1 MKKLIR
7 NSLLLLSIITFSS
20 NITAAQ
26 CTWSNLIND
35 GFEYTTPCPDV
46 IPGTVYTT
54 VPQSYEVHSGQ
65 KSLYLNFVNCTGG
78 TGTCAG
84 DTAYIRT
91 IPVCQGTNYRV
102 SAWFV
107 TTFAGPKCNLK
118 LVVMDAN
125 NLVLDVLDSLDCP
138 NLSPWVQY
146 QSPILSPNTAT
157 IKFVL
162 ITNVGGG
169 NGNDLSMD
177 DFIVEQCINP
187 ILGADTTVCNP
198 TTLILD
204 AGAGYVSYLWQN
216 GSTNQTFTAT
226 NTFPGNALYYY
237 NVTVVTAT
245 GCTYTDSIDVFFA
258 DCTGLN
264 DLSGNS
270 LYSVYPNPAKDLI
283 TLTTQKYNAATFVVT
298 DLTGREVLR
307 QEIISTKQN
316 INTSSISNGVYMYSI
331 FDANNLFEKGKLLI
345 KGH

>member
-1 MKKLIR
+1 MKTLLR
-7 NSLLLLSIITFSS
+7 NSVLLITIFTLSYYISD
-20 NITAAQ
+20 AQ
-26 CTWSNLIND
+26 CTWSNLIKD

-65 KSLYLNFVNCTGG
+65 KSLYLNFVNCSGG

-107 TTFAGPKCNLK
+107 TTFSGPKCNVK

-125 NLVLDVLDSLDCP
+125 NTVLDVLDSLDCP
-138 NLSPWVQY
+138 NITPWVQY
-146 QSPILSPNTAT
+146 QSPILSPNTST

-187 ILGADTTVCNP
+187 MLGADTTVCNP

-204 AGAGYVSYLWQN
+204 AGPGYVSYLWQN
-216 GSTNQTFTAT
+216 GSTNQTFIAT

-245 GCTYTDSIDVFFA
+245 GCTYTDSMDVLFA

-270 LYSVYPNPAKDLI
+270 LYNVYPNPAKEYI
-283 TLTTQKYNAATFVVT
+283 TLTSQKFNAATFVVT

-331 FDANNLFEKGKLLI
+331 FDSNNLFEKGKLLI
-345 KGH
+345 QGH